1 MEIKIESASIR
12 LLDKLYEIEE
22 QCFDQEA
29 FTKRQ
34 IGYLLTDYNTI
45 ALVAKANSDIAGF
58 IIVQVEVEDDRVF
71 GHIITINVPPTFRR
85 KGIGSKMIKEIESL
99 LKQKGI
105 TECQLEVREDNSAA
119 LKLYQSVGYQK
130 IGKLENYY
138 GKKHGLYL
146 KKTL

>member
-1 MEIKIESASIR
+1 MEIKIETASIK
-12 LLDKLYEIEE
+12 LLDQLYTLEG

-34 IGYLLTDYNTI
+34 IAYLLTDYNTL
-45 ALVAKANSDIAGF
+45 ALVAKADNEVAGF
-58 IIVQVEVEDDRVF
+58 IIAQVEIEENTEF
-71 GHIITINVPPTFRR
+71 GHIITINVSPGFRR
-85 KGIGSKMIKEIESL
+85 KGIAHRLLAEIENL
-99 LKQKGI
+99 LRQKGI
-105 TECQLEVREDNSAA
+105 AESHLEVREDNNAA
-119 LKLYQSVGYQK
+119 IKLYQGSGYQK